1 MLEYIAIPRCGLYAC
16 ITVVLDGG
24 RIRFFEV
31 FSPTTESYISEAALE
46 AFCDKAVEVMLTAMH
61 AQGIT
66 DEQALAGV
74 GLMQDSLNSIH

>member
-16 ITVVLDGG
+16 CTIVLDGG

-31 FSPTTESYISEAALE
+31 FSPTTASRIPPAALE
-46 AFCDKAVEVMLTAMH
+46 AFCEKAADVMLEAMR

-66 DEQALAGV
+66 EDQANAGM
-74 GLMQDSLNSIH
+74 GLRHDSLDHIH